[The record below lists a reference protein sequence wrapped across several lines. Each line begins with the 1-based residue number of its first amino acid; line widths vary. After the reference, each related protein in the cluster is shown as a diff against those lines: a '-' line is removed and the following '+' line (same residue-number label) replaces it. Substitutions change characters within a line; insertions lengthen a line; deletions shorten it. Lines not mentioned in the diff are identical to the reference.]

1 MVVFLGQHPVSEC
14 PQIAKLIEQLR
25 EHGNVV
31 FVVTVQFL
39 FELFPQFRR
48 LQVKSSQF
56 QNLKKLYLEREK
68 LVSIYPRV
76 ELA

>member
-1 MVVFLGQHPVSEC
+1 
-14 PQIAKLIEQLR
+14 
-25 EHGNVV
+25 VV

-39 FELFPQFRR
+39 FELFPQFRH